1 MWNMEMPSYGWD
13 HINNNSQSLTFRETS
28 SSEYWMSSVHTSSIM
43 GNFSLNTDSSIT
55 SLHITFSYC
64 GRLSA
69 ATTLAFLLQRACT
82 FSLFAFSLMAELL
95 QYLHWL
101 KLSTKHLRVI
111 FSISKEIWEDT
122 QNDISWRQQW
132 MQKIDQYVNWKVTGR
147 SEERLAYYLSFWS
160 CPPKACPPLVL
171 WLKQA
176 QNINEQTYTVQI
188 NLGKWVSNTKNMQ
201 YTDYSNYKLV
211 ITLIT
216 KTNCTD
222 VHWAYYFSQC

>member
-69 ATTLAFLLQRACT
+69 ATTLALLLQRACT

-122 QNDISWRQQW
+122 HNNISWRQQW
-132 MQKIDQYVNWKVTGR
+132 MQKIDQYVNWYKSYKRIWRAICILPLFLIMSSKSMSSSCSLSETGTKHQ
-147 SEERLAYYLSFWS
+147 WT
-160 CPPKACPPLVL
+160 
-171 WLKQA
+171 
-176 QNINEQTYTVQI
+176 NIHCAN
-188 NLGKWVSNTKNMQ
+188 
-201 YTDYSNYKLV
+201 
-211 ITLIT
+211 
-216 KTNCTD
+216 
-222 VHWAYYFSQC
+222 